1 MDSPD
6 STDNDY
12 KAYRPPPSKPLAA
25 MGSFKLKLVL
35 WFALLALLP
44 LAVAFYGYDT
54 LARRSETRRVD
65 AALQAG
71 LRGAVAGYGA
81 RLDAAAR
88 SATALAADPVLQ
100 RALRGGDTATV
111 RRVLSRVPDAHLG
124 AGPGSTAVVDGG
136 RVLGRI
142 AVSVPINDRLLRPLG
157 GALEQ
162 GDRLVG
168 VRNGRIVAGGSGA
181 LAVGPRGAARV
192 RVGGVEYRALQTADL
207 HVPPGFS
214 LVALAP
220 QRGIDQAA
228 MASERRVI
236 VALLGSL
243 LLFGAVTYLL
253 GRSITQTLRRFADA
267 ANAIAFGRLGE
278 RVEVRGSDEFAELG
292 NAFNRMAAQLEQRLA
307 ELETE
312 RSRVRDAT
320 ARFGEAMVA
329 THDPAQLVRVVV
341 ESAVEATGAVGG
353 VVLGPTGELARAGDP
368 DAASDRIAFPLRVGA
383 SDFGS
388 LVLSAESFDAEQVET
403 AASLAAQVVVA
414 LENARLHRI
423 VERQALVDS
432 LTGLA
437 NRRSFEDTLRSEL
450 ARAARFRDSVC
461 VVFADLDDF
470 KQVNDQHGHAA
481 GDEVLKAFA
490 AALQTT
496 VRESDV
502 AGRWGGEEFALVLP
516 GTEADGGARLAER
529 ARAAIESR
537 TLRMPNGEE
546 LTVTASF
553 GVAAYPESHE
563 LGELLAAADSA
574 LYAAKREGKNRVVI
588 SAESL
593 QNRIV

>member
-1 MDSPD
+1 
-6 STDNDY
+6 
-12 KAYRPPPSKPLAA
+12 
-25 MGSFKLKLVL
+25 MGSFKLKLVA

-65 AALQAG
+65 AGLQAG
-71 LRGAVAGYGA
+71 LRAAAAGYGA
-81 RLDAAAR
+81 RIDEAAR
-88 SATALAADPVLQ
+88 AAQRLAADPALQ
-100 RALRGGDTATV
+100 RALRGHDHATV
-111 RRVLSRVPDAHLG
+111 RQILARVPGAHLG
-124 AGPGSTAVVDGG
+124 GGPSSVSVLDGG
-136 RVLGRI
+136 TLLGRV
-142 AVSVPINDRLLRPLG
+142 AVSVPVNDRILRPLAG
-157 GALEQ
+157 GLEH
-162 GDRLVG
+162 GDRLVAVKTG
-168 VRNGRIVAGGSGA
+168 VIVAGGSGP
-181 LAVGPRGAARV
+181 LVLGPGRSARV
-192 RVGGVEYRALQTADL
+192 RVGGVDYRGVQTADL
-207 HVPPGFS
+207 HNPPGLA

-220 QRGIDQAA
+220 QRGIDDAA
-228 MASERRVI
+228 MASEQSI
-236 VALLGSL
+236 LVALFGSL
-243 LLFGAVTYLL
+243 LLFGVVTYLL
-253 GRSITQTLRRFADA
+253 GRSIVQTLRRFADA

-292 NAFNRMAAQLEQRLA
+292 NAFNRMAGQLEQRLA

-341 ESAVEATGAVGG
+341 ESAVQATGAAGG
-353 VVLGPTGELARAGDP
+353 VVLSADGELARAGDP
-368 DAASDRIAFPLRVGA
+368 DGAGERIAFPLRAGT

-388 LVLSAESFDAEQVET
+388 LVLASDSFDAEQVEA

-437 NRRSFEDTLRSEL
+437 NRRSFEEKLRVEL
-450 ARAARFRDSVC
+450 ARAARFHDSVC

-470 KQVNDQHGHAA
+470 KQVNDRYGHAA

-490 AALQTT
+490 AALRAT
-496 VRESDV
+496 VRETDV

-516 GTEADGGARLAER
+516 GTDADGGARLAER
-529 ARAAIESR
+529 ARGAIEQGDVQ
-537 TLRMPNGEE
+537 MPNGDV
-546 LTVTASF
+546 LSVTASF

-588 SAESL
+588 SAESIA
-593 QNRIV
+593 R

>member
-6 STDNDY
+6 LTDNDY
-12 KAYRPPPSKPLAA
+12 KAYRHTGPKALAA
-25 MGSFKLKLVL
+25 MGSFKFKLVL

-44 LAVAFYGYDT
+44 LAVAFYGYDA

-88 SATALAADPVLQ
+88 SATALATDPALQ
-100 RALRGGDTATV
+100 RALRGGDKATV
-111 RRVLSRVPDAHLG
+111 RRVLSRVPNAHLG
-124 AGPGSTAVVDGG
+124 GGPGSVAVLDGG

-142 AVSVPINDRLLRPLG
+142 SVSVPVNDRLLAPLG

-168 VRNGRIVAGGSGA
+168 VKDGRIVAGGG
-181 LAVGPRGAARV
+181 GPLVLGPGQAARV
-192 RVGGVEYRALQTADL
+192 HVGGVEYRGLQTSDL
-207 HVPPGFS
+207 HVPPGFA

-220 QRGIDQAA
+220 QHGIDEAA
-228 MASERRVI
+228 TRSERRI
-236 VALLGSL
+236 AFALLSSL
-243 LLFGAVTYLL
+243 IILGAVTYLV
-253 GRSITQTLRRFADA
+253 GRSITRTLRHFADA
-267 ANAIAFGRLGE
+267 ANAIAFGRFGQ

-292 NAFNRMAAQLEQRLA
+292 NAFNRMASQLEQRLA

-353 VVLGPTGELARAGDP
+353 VVIGPEGELARVGDP
-368 DAASDRIAFPLRVGA
+368 NAAGERIAFPLRVGS

-388 LVLSAESFDAEQVET
+388 LVLSCESFDADQVET

-437 NRRSFEDTLRSEL
+437 NRRSFEATLRAEL
-450 ARAARFRDSVC
+450 ARAARFGDSVS

-470 KQVNDQHGHAA
+470 KQVNDRHGHAA

-490 AALQTT
+490 AALQRT

-516 GTEADGGARLAER
+516 GTDIEGGARLAER
-529 ARAAIESR
+529 ARATIESHE
-537 TLRMPNGEE
+537 LQMPNGEQ
-546 LTVTASF
+546 LSVTASF

-574 LYAAKREGKNRVVI
+574 LYAAKREGKNRVVA

-593 QNRIV
+593 ENKIV